1 MVKGSVRHSVMS
13 AKYAKPYS
21 AEDRAP
27 KSVVFDL
34 LTPPTAAEP
43 DVHPALV
50 SRATATL
57 NIDSLH
63 GRDTRRFISADEQI
77 SNLFHPVFREDLFFP
92 LPKIGVASFY
102 TVSRLPL
109 QEQSRL
115 TLKLQSQEIQQG
127 FLDARCSFLKCGI
140 VSKNEKFRLFVLLP
154 FFRSSVC
161 MNKSCI
167 HDLDDLSR

>member
-1 MVKGSVRHSVMS
+1 MS

-63 GRDTRRFISADEQI
+63 GRDTSVTSTKHQCNF
-77 SNLFHPVFREDLFFP
+77 VED
-92 LPKIGVASFY
+92 
-102 TVSRLPL
+102 
-109 QEQSRL
+109 
-115 TLKLQSQEIQQG
+115 
-127 FLDARCSFLKCGI
+127 RCTGKCGRVKQI
-140 VSKNEKFRLFVLLP
+140 
-154 FFRSSVC
+154 
-161 MNKSCI
+161 MNK
-167 HDLDDLSR
+167 

>member
-1 MVKGSVRHSVMS
+1 MS

-63 GRDTRRFISADEQI
+63 GRDTSGPCDATGRCIGYDSGTIEPF
-77 SNLFHPVFREDLFFP
+77 LFYVDNGH
-92 LPKIGVASFY
+92 
-102 TVSRLPL
+102 
-109 QEQSRL
+109 
-115 TLKLQSQEIQQG
+115 
-127 FLDARCSFLKCGI
+127 
-140 VSKNEKFRLFVLLP
+140 LLH
-154 FFRSSVC
+154 F
-161 MNKSCI
+161 K
-167 HDLDDLSR
+167 

>member
-1 MVKGSVRHSVMS
+1 MS

-63 GRDTRRFISADEQI
+63 GRDTRAHRGHREKAMAFFCFPLRWAENRKGHAKGGRKEWMVDFILVRKTAKNSIEESFSAASADW
-77 SNLFHPVFREDLFFP
+77 
-92 LPKIGVASFY
+92 
-102 TVSRLPL
+102 
-109 QEQSRL
+109 
-115 TLKLQSQEIQQG
+115 
-127 FLDARCSFLKCGI
+127 
-140 VSKNEKFRLFVLLP
+140 
-154 FFRSSVC
+154 
-161 MNKSCI
+161 
-167 HDLDDLSR
+167 